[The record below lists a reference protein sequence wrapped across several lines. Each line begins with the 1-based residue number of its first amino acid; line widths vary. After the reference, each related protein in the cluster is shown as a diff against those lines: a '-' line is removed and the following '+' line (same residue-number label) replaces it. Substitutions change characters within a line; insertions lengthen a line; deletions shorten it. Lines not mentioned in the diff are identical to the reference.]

1 MDMTDVLEAIETHAK
16 AAGVALAD
24 PMTDVCIGLPY
35 PRGRCGR
42 VFWSGE
48 VIPAPQMPSRF
59 SLNGEVI
66 GDQVI
71 VRFFWPIRP
80 PTRLR
85 TRPDAVEMFAVAD
98 GLRGLLDG
106 DLTLG
111 GDGRHLRR
119 GAEPDLVNIGG
130 APCTRSSTS
139 SSSISYREQGDHP
152 MTKRVGRRRRPARR
166 RSTTSRATSAP

>member
-71 VRFFWPIRP
+71 VRFFWPIRSADEAAHKG
-80 PTRLR
+80 R
-85 TRPDAVEMFAVAD
+85 AVEMFAVAD
-98 GLRGLLDG
+98 SLRGLLDG

-111 GDGRHLRR
+111 GAVNTLQVE
-119 GAEPDLVNIGG
+119 ASVSDLVLFEG
-130 APCTRSSTS
+130 APWAQVDVPVQVGQR
-139 SSSISYREQGDHP
+139 DKV
-152 MTKRVGRRRRPARR
+152 MTQ
-166 RSTTSRATSAP
+166 